1 MRHLLGSTLLIAGTT
16 IGAAMLALPMDTGA
30 MGFFPAAALF
40 IVIWLGLMATA
51 FYFMEVALHSPKD
64 SNMITMAGQTLGP
77 LGKGLCAFVYILL
90 LYALVCSYL
99 SGGASALHAAAVS
112 SMGIEAPFS
121 LAVILFCLLFG
132 LFIYLG
138 TASVDRINQ
147 LLFLGLILSFFL
159 MIGFSLPKID
169 GARLL
174 VANPQ
179 HLFSGVAIVIT
190 SFGFHIVIPT
200 LRDYLG
206 RNVASMKKALWV
218 GGSIP
223 LLFYLVWNAA
233 FLGLLPRAELE
244 QALRLGELPQAVLAR
259 HLGSSWIATIAG
271 LFSFFAIITS
281 FLGVS
286 ISLLD
291 FIADGLKIH
300 KGRIGRLALCLLV
313 FLPPVAFV
321 LLYPRGFYLA
331 LRFGGVMVAIL
342 LGIFPPLM
350 ALAQRK
356 RQRGGYKTPGGRG
369 LIYAVLLFFLALLAV
384 SMTLVCSN

>member
-1 MRHLLGSTLLIAGTT
+1 
-16 IGAAMLALPMDTGA
+16 MLALPIDTGA
-30 MGFFPAAALF
+30 MGFLPAAALF
-40 IVIWLGLMATA
+40 IVIWLGMMATA
-51 FYFMEVALHSPKD
+51 FYFMEVALHTPKD
-64 SNMITMAGQTLGP
+64 SNMITMVGQTLGP
-77 LGKGLCAFVYILL
+77 IGKGLCTLVYILL

-99 SGGASALHAAAVS
+99 SGGAGALHTVARGMTGVDS
-112 SMGIEAPFS
+112 PFS
-121 LAVILFCLLFG
+121 AAVILFCLIFG

-138 TASVDRINQ
+138 TFSVDRINR

-159 MIGFSLPKID
+159 LIGFSLSKID
-169 GARLL
+169 GSRLL
-174 VANPQ
+174 VASPQ
-179 HLFSGVAIVIT
+179 RLWSGIAIAVT

-206 RNVASMKKALWV
+206 RNVALMRKALWV
-218 GGSIP
+218 GGLIP
-223 LLFYLVWNAA
+223 LIFYLVWNAA
-233 FLGLLPRAELE
+233 FLGILPRAELE
-244 QALRLGELPQAVLAR
+244 RALSLGELPQVVLER
-259 HLGSSWIATIAG
+259 HLGVSWIAAIAS

-291 FIADGLKIH
+291 FIADGLNIK

-321 LLYPRGFYLA
+321 LSDPGGFYKA
-331 LRFGGVMVAIL
+331 LRFGGIMVTIL

-356 RQRGGYKTPGGRG
+356 QKRGGYRTPGGKG
-369 LIYAVLLFFLALLAV
+369 LIYTVLIFFLAVLAV
-384 SMTLVCSN
+384 TITLVCSN